1 MFDRNKESN
10 PFAPENE
17 GITWKKSEKAEYEMV
32 NHPSHYNRYP
42 IEAIEMARRIWGDE
56 AMYTA
61 AQITAF
67 FYRMRLGLKPENS
80 VEQELNKEEFWLNYA
95 KNIAQDLGGKEKDQ
109 FEYDK
114 LMRKICEIK

>member
-1 MFDRNKESN
+1 METETKIEETVLKNE
-10 PFAPENE
+10 ENQP
-17 GITWKKSEKAEYEMV
+17 YEMV

-42 IEAIEMARRIWGDE
+42 IEAIEMARRIWGDQ

-95 KNIAQDLGGKEKDQ
+95 KMIEKDLL
-109 FEYDK
+109 DTK
-114 LMRKICEIK
+114 LNEFNQK